1 VISAIRCFGIRLARP
16 QDVRTGE
23 LDYQYDHFRRELM
36 YKDLSFHGGPAPG
49 EPLPDFNLLTT
60 EGDRRLK
67 SEFHGRPL
75 LLTMGSITCP
85 MTKDSALALGRLH
98 EEFGDRLA
106 FLTLY
111 VREAHPGERY
121 PQPHFFQE
129 KMAHARAYRE
139 RDAIPWPVV
148 VDAVEGYFHQALDP
162 KPNALYLVDAEGRVV
177 FRALWSNEYARPR
190 QAIEQLIA
198 QPAAILGD
206 AEFQPVALMRGVGV
220 MHEVLAEAGPQAERD
235 VLREL
240 PPLFAL
246 ERLAGTF
253 RTLSPLARFIAA
265 MAVTVGAAAAV
276 GALARRAV
284 RHT

>member
-1 VISAIRCFGIRLARP
+1 
-16 QDVRTGE
+16 
-23 LDYQYDHFRRELM
+23 M
-36 YKDLSFHGGPAPG
+36 YKDVRFHGGAEPG

-60 EGDRRLK
+60 EGDRRRK

-98 EEFGDRLA
+98 EEFGDCLA

-121 PQPHFFQE
+121 PQPHVFQD
-129 KMAHARAYRE
+129 KMDHARAYRQ
-139 RDAIPWPVV
+139 RDAIPWPVA
-148 VDAVEGYFHQALDP
+148 VDAVEGHFHQALEP
-162 KPNALYLVDAEGRVV
+162 KPNALYLVDAEGRVA
-177 FRALWSNEYARPR
+177 FRALWSNDYATLR
-190 QAIEQLIA
+190 QAIQRLIA

-206 AEFQPVALMRGVGV
+206 VEFQPVALMRGVGV
-220 MHEVLAEAGPQAERD
+220 MREVLAEAGPQAERD
-235 VLREL
+235 VLHEF

-246 ERLAGTF
+246 ERLAGVF
-253 RTLSPLARFIAA
+253 RPLPPLARFIAA
-265 MAVTVGAAAAV
+265 MALTVGAAAAV
-276 GALARRAV
+276 GAVARRVV